1 MSYIENFKGFKLML
15 ESNNINYIQNVYESF
30 NNALPSHYG
39 PVETGGG
46 TTNMVVVT
54 GFNNKTQPNL
64 TNASVDKFGPTSLP
78 ELKIG
83 SNPISVSPGSGDMS
97 TCLQYFINGAGRASN
112 NMEAIDSDDKVEKL
126 VNDLNI
132 TVEKAGE
139 IKCIIEKNKVTLI
152 DGIQSVGNIKNNIIK
167 NPGSDDR
174 TSNYYGIA
182 AYLNGFNM
190 QNWATGDFTQYDP
203 NKILNDKKR
212 VDLTSTSKAIIKE
225 SGFLY
230 LMTPALFEQ
239 TAGERE
245 DAEQTVQGAAAQE
258 GAVANAFQ
266 PMKYQS
272 TPESA
277 WVQEIGEKIKGYLG
291 DKGVIKQI
299 TLTSSASPDW
309 AGKAT
314 GVSNGTGDPSGGK
327 LNATT
332 FSKEPSELGNQ
343 YLAYL
348 RGFDFKNALMQY
360 LGDAYPAAAAKTIIN
375 WKVSKDEPGG
385 GRHFKYKVETKS
397 ESPTTIT
404 VTEYQKGESGKKQ
417 ISGAY
422 FIYKVTYDASALG
435 TENAGFLG
443 LGKSKVSYSGLKV
456 GDVIKF
462 YGKKKDGSRG
472 SILGKDG
479 QYEIS
484 KIENNK
490 VYINVKGEDKLISS
504 DRYIG
509 LAQKR
514 EKDSGDMI

>member
-15 ESNNINYIQNVYESF
+15 ESNNITYIQHIYENF
-30 NNALPSHYG
+30 GVDATVAAAP
-39 PVETGGG
+39 GGE
-46 TTNMVVVT
+46 VT
-54 GFNNKTQPNL
+54 DMKKTDPFDQETQPNL
-64 TNASVDKFGPTSLP
+64 SNASVDKFGPTSLP
-78 ELKIG
+78 QLKIA
-83 SNPISVSPGSGDMS
+83 SNPISVAIGGGDMS

-132 TVEKAGE
+132 TVEKSGTIQC
-139 IKCIIEKNKVTLI
+139 IK
-152 DGIQSVGNIKNNIIK
+152 DGYHIQSVGDINNRNIK
-167 NPGSDDR
+167 NPGKDDR
-174 TSNYYGIA
+174 NSVYDRIA

-190 QNWATGDFTQYDP
+190 QNWAAGDFTQYDP

-230 LMTPALFEQ
+230 LMTPQSFDQ

-245 DAEQTVQGAAAQE
+245 DTEQIIQGAAAQE

-277 WVQEIGEKIKGYLG
+277 WVQDIGEKIKGYLG

-327 LNATT
+327 LNGTT

-348 RGFDFKNALMQY
+348 RGLSFKNALIQY
-360 LGDAYPAAAAKTIIN
+360 LGNAYPQAANTIIN

-385 GRHFKYKVETKS
+385 GRHFKYNVETRA

-404 VTEYQKGESGKKQ
+404 VTEYQKGESEKKE

-422 FIYKVTYDASALG
+422 FIYKVKFDASALG
-435 TENAGFLG
+435 TDNAGFLG

-456 GDVIKF
+456 GDKIKF
-462 YGKKKDGSRG
+462 YGKSKDGTLSKKPM
-472 SILGKDG
+472 GKDG

-490 VYINVKGEDKLISS
+490 VYINANGEDKPISS